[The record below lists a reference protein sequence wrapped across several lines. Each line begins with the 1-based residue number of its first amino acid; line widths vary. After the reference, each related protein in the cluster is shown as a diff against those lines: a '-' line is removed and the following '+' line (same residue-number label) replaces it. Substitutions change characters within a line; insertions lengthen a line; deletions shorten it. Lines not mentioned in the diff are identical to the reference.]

1 MPSSIDSEFAFEI
14 HLALLVGVPL
24 VAALVVAIIA
34 QATYKYRSEGYP
46 YAGVFL
52 VLVGSVGSG
61 LLAFKTAILAGVGYS
76 DAAAFAGLV
85 GLLTLGAFFWV
96 LYAFSSTNPPIRL
109 LKD

>member
-46 YAGVFL
+46 LFL